1 MRIDAALDN
10 PWLVLFTLGDERASS
25 RNALFEP
32 FPPFVLELTAGVI
45 DAVFHVKSEPMKL
58 KVPLALLNVR
68 KPSVVS
74 LLDAETVN
82 PSAITDANP
91 FTAAAI
97 VASEAVVFIAAV
109 VLVL

>member
-1 MRIDAALDN
+1 MRIDAALDK
-10 PWLVLFTLGDERASS
+10 PWLVLFTLGDDRASCS
-25 RNALFEP
+25 DAIFALL
-32 FPPFVLELTAGVI
+32 PPFVLELTAGVT
-45 DAVFHVKSEPMKL
+45 DAVFQVKSDPVKL
-58 KVPLALLNVR
+58 VAPLALVNVST
-68 KPSVVS
+68 PVVVS
-74 LLDAETVN
+74 VLDAETVN

>member
-1 MRIDAALDN
+1 MRIDAALDK
-10 PWLVLFTLGDERASS
+10 PWLVLFTLGDERASCS
-25 RNALFEP
+25 DAIFALL
-32 FPPFVLELTAGVI
+32 PPFVLELTAGVT
-45 DAVFHVKSEPMKL
+45 DAVFQVKSDPVKL
-58 KVPLALLNVR
+58 VAPLALVNVST
-68 KPSVVS
+68 PVVVS
-74 LLDAETVN
+74 VLDAETVN